1 MVESWRMKVKF
12 PDARV
17 PKGKRAKMERYDYHI
32 AFKVKYLLF
41 LLAITFCR
49 HRQLTKLVYQIRW
62 KPIKGEEFKLEL
74 VREDMLMANMQEVVQ
89 EWREKPEKAR
99 LATKYPQPRKELF
112 LHKTVT
118 FDGY

>member
-1 MVESWRMKVKF
+1 MPVFTISDPVAADLLGSDVQWEVEEVVDMVESWRMKVKF

-49 HRQLTKLVYQIRW
+49 HRQLTKLVY
-62 KPIKGEEFKLEL
+62 
-74 VREDMLMANMQEVVQ
+74 
-89 EWREKPEKAR
+89 
-99 LATKYPQPRKELF
+99 
-112 LHKTVT
+112 
-118 FDGY
+118 